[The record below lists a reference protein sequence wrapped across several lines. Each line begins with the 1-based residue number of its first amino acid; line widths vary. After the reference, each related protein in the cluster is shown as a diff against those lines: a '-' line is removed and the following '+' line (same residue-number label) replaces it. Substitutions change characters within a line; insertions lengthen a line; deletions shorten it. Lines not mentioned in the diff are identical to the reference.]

1 MIQSLYPGLLDIS
14 FDNVQ
19 VDMHRSDR
27 QNL

>member
-1 MIQSLYPGLLDIS
+1 MIWNLYPGLLDIS

-19 VDMHRSDR
+19 VDMHRGDR